1 VWPVSRSKCEK
12 IPGERAWA
20 GRPFVALAGAA
31 FSSSAPKITNAT
43 WKARLFYAPDV
54 LLFPMPAGLE
64 INLVIPDLWQQ
75 EAVRALRAGKDVV
88 VQAPTGS
95 GKTYI
100 FELLYP
106 SLKGQAIFTVPTRAL
121 ANDKLA
127 EWRARGWDVGIATG
141 DLALNLNAKV
151 LVATLETQRARFLR
165 RDGPKLLVV
174 DEYQMIADPV
184 RGVHYELALAL
195 APPETQLLL
204 LSGSVQNPQ
213 DIVTWFQRIGR
224 DPVLISHD
232 ERPVPLEEIDLRA
245 LPDSAFVQTKSF
257 WPRMIGKALR
267 AELAPVLVFAPRRN
281 ASEEMA
287 QAIAAAVSLRDP
299 LPLSAEQEA
308 LAGKGLA
315 KLLRNRVAYHH
326 SGLSYAVRAGLI
338 EPLAKAGQLNVVVAT
353 MGLAAGINF
362 SMRSV
367 LITDTR
373 YKAGNFERHVEPDE
387 LLQMFGRAGRRGLD
401 EVGYV
406 LMLPDIPRLGDA
418 RPRKLKRATQVDW
431 PSLISVMRGSAD
443 RGEQPFSAAVDLSHS
458 LFSTQTV
465 PIGAEHSLSTGPK
478 PCGLWVDAE
487 RARFVRRPITE
498 ILNSAGQWEP
508 KPQSGDV
515 SLGQLFIR
523 ENEAWV
529 RALTVPRMLD
539 GRGFGNLCKLRDKG
553 IYGRE
558 IPLATI
564 VGDDAVAPVKW
575 LRKKLVG
582 RDSVEPADN
591 ASTARQSLALP
602 LSKALFDK
610 LVLPLLPEITG
621 GQVAEIVSRANTI
634 YARIH
639 FGEVRLTG
647 VVDLHGVALLDPPE
661 REAIP
666 LVCRQCSELEHDLT
680 VAITNSPAYAWQQLG
695 LVSAD
700 GTPTRRGV
708 LFSFFHAGEGLAIA
722 AGLEDES
729 YPVDDLVFDLAN
741 IRAGP
746 RFAGEDAPLGG
757 RLGIL
762 CQQVYGRADHPGY
775 FEMGVPIQYG
785 SGASEVIR
793 ELVSDSSARYRFTN
807 EFLRHGDIERAL
819 MEWRSLLRHIVGAPA
834 LDWERWQSLQK
845 TAAHFIGTT
854 SSPAAV
860 EFPPLLAS
868 QQRRVLA
875 VI

>member
-1 VWPVSRSKCEK
+1 M
-12 IPGERAWA
+12 
-20 GRPFVALAGAA
+20 
-31 FSSSAPKITNAT
+31 PK
-43 WKARLFYAPDV
+43 
-54 LLFPMPAGLE
+54 GLE
-64 INLVIPDLWQQ
+64 INLVVPDLWQQ
-75 EAVRALRAGKDVV
+75 EAVRALRNGKDVV

-213 DIVTWFQRIGR
+213 DVVAWFQRIGR
-224 DPVLISHD
+224 DPVLISHA
-232 ERPVPLEEIDLRA
+232 ERPVPLEEIDLRV
-245 LPDSAFVQTKSF
+245 LSDSAFVQTKSF
-257 WPRMIGKALR
+257 WPRMIGRALR

-287 QAIAAAVSLRDP
+287 QAIASAMSLHDP
-299 LPLSAEQEA
+299 LLLSAEQEA
-308 LAGKGLA
+308 LAGKRLA

-373 YKAGNFERHVEPDE
+373 YKAGNFERHVEQDE

-401 EVGYV
+401 DVGYV

-431 PSLISVMRGSAD
+431 PSLISVMRGASTV
-443 RGEQPFSAAVDLSHS
+443 PFGAAVNLSDS
-458 LFSTQTV
+458 LFSVQKV
-465 PIGAEHSLSTGPK
+465 PIGAEHSLSTGPR

-498 ILNSAGQWEP
+498 ILNSAGEWEP
-508 KPQSGDV
+508 KAGSAQNV
-515 SLGQLFIR
+515 SLGELFVR
-523 ENEAWV
+523 ESEQWTA
-529 RALTVPRMLD
+529 ALALPRMLD
-539 GRGFGNLCKLRDKG
+539 GRGFGNLCKLRDRK

-558 IPLATI
+558 ITLATI
-564 VGDDAVAPVKW
+564 VDEGAVAPVKW
-575 LRKKLVG
+575 LRKKLSVAAVYD
-582 RDSVEPADN
+582 RRNDSGGSGSGGHRP
-591 ASTARQSLALP
+591 P
-602 LSKALFDK
+602 LQRMTRPLFDE
-610 LVLPLLPEITG
+610 LVPSLLPGMTG
-621 GQVAEIVSRANTI
+621 GQVAEIVTRANTI
-634 YARIH
+634 SARID
-639 FGEVRLTG
+639 FSENQVTALI
-647 VVDLHGVALLDPPE
+647 DSHGVALLDPPE

-666 LVCRQCSELEHDLT
+666 VVCRRCDQLEHDLT
-680 VAITNSPAYAWQQLG
+680 VAITNSPAYAWRQLG
-695 LVSAD
+695 LVAPD
-700 GTPTRRGV
+700 GTPTRRGL

-722 AGLEDES
+722 AGLEDEN
-729 YPVDDLVFDLAN
+729 YPIDDLVFDLAN

-762 CQQVYGRADHPGY
+762 CQQIYARADHPGY
-775 FEMGVPIQYG
+775 LEMGVPVQYG

-793 ELVSDSSARYRFTN
+793 ELVTSPAARYRLTN
-807 EFLRHGDIERAL
+807 ESLRHGDIERAL
-819 MEWRSLLRHIVGAPA
+819 MEWRSLLRHIAGAPD
-834 LDWERWQSLQK
+834 LEWERWRALK
-845 TAAHFIGTT
+845 KAASHFIGST

-868 QQRRVLA
+868 QRIAR
-875 VI
+875 IGRI

>member
-1 VWPVSRSKCEK
+1 MLR
-12 IPGERAWA
+12 
-20 GRPFVALAGAA
+20 
-31 FSSSAPKITNAT
+31 
-43 WKARLFYAPDV
+43 
-54 LLFPMPAGLE
+54 FPMPAGLE
-64 INLVIPDLWQQ
+64 INLVVPDLWQQ
-75 EAVRALRAGKDVV
+75 EAVRALRDGKDVV

-141 DLALNLNAKV
+141 DLALNLGAKV

-195 APPETQLLL
+195 APRETQLLL

-213 DIVTWFQRIGR
+213 DVVAWFQRIGR

-245 LPDSAFVQTKSF
+245 LPESQFVQSKNF

-287 QAIAAAVSLRDP
+287 QAIASALSPRDP

-308 LAGKGLA
+308 LAGKRLA
-315 KLLRNRVAYHH
+315 KLLRSRVAYHH

-401 EVGYV
+401 DTGYV

-431 PSLISVMRGSAD
+431 PSLISVMRGAAERAVAGIDDPGYST
-443 RGEQPFSAAVDLSHS
+443 PFAAAVELSRS
-458 LFSTQTV
+458 LFSTQNV
-465 PIGAEHSLSTGPK
+465 PIGSEHSLSTGEK

-498 ILNSAGQWEP
+498 MLNSAGEWEP
-508 KPQSGDV
+508 KPASAESV
-515 SLGQLFIR
+515 TLGRLFVR
-523 ENEAWV
+523 DNDFWV
-529 RALTVPRMLD
+529 RALAVPRMLD
-539 GRGFGNLCKLRDKG
+539 GRGFGNLCKLRDQG

-564 VGDDAVAPVKW
+564 VADDAIAPVKW
-575 LRKKLVG
+575 LRKKL
-582 RDSVEPADN
+582 
-591 ASTARQSLALP
+591 ASAAP
-602 LSKALFDK
+602 LSRTLFDTT
-610 LVLPLLPEITG
+610 VLPILPEITG
-621 GQVAEIVSRANTI
+621 GKVAEIATRSSTI
-634 YARIH
+634 YARVDFSEIQ
-639 FGEVRLTG
+639 TSA
-647 VVDLHGVALLDPPE
+647 VVDTHGQALLDPPE

-666 LVCRQCSELEHDLT
+666 LVCRGCSELEYDLT
-680 VAITNSPAYAWQQLG
+680 TTITASPAYAWRQLG
-695 LVSAD
+695 LVTED
-700 GTPTRRGV
+700 GTPTRRGD
-708 LFSFFHAGEGLAIA
+708 LFSFFQGGEGLAIA
-722 AGLEDES
+722 AALEDET
-729 YPVDDLVFDLAN
+729 YPIDDLVFDLAN

-746 RFAGEDAPLGG
+746 RFAGEEALLGG

-762 CQQVYGRADHPGY
+762 CQRIYGRADYPGY
-775 FEMGVPIQYG
+775 LEMGVPPQYG

-793 ELVSDSSARYRFTN
+793 ALVSNPSARYRLTN
-807 EFLRHGDIERAL
+807 ESLRHGDIERAL

-834 LDWERWQSLQK
+834 LDWERWRALQK
-845 TAAHFIGTT
+845 IAAHFIGNT

-860 EFPPLLAS
+860 DFPPLLAS
-868 QQRRVLA
+868 QQRRLFARV
-875 VI
+875 